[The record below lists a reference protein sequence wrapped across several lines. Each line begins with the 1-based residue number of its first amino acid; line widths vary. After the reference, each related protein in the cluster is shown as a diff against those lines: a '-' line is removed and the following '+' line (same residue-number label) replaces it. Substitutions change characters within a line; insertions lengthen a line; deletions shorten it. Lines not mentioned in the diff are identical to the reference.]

1 MPPVR
6 NVADI
11 AALVEQLALGELQAR
26 IDRQYRGEPIGE
38 STFLAIE
45 ELPAVMAERPEIAPL
60 LGKLLRQGRQYGL
73 CFIGAT
79 QDMLVKT
86 LGTSS
91 GVRECF
97 RTGYYTGGDQ
107 TTARIILD
115 LQKGQAI
122 NEDGLG
128 DRGHVYLKT
137 SMSVAQEVRVPFASN
152 EAITALLPAFNQV
165 SISPSIETH
174 VETYSPR
181 LDARSERIREL
192 VKAKSS
198 PRQIIEEV
206 WGVSSGGGY
215 NKAMKELSDIMATLL

>member
-1 MPPVR
+1 M
-6 NVADI
+6 
-11 AALVEQLALGELQAR
+11 
-26 IDRQYRGEPIGE
+26 
-38 STFLAIE
+38 
-45 ELPAVMAERPEIAPL
+45 
-60 LGKLLRQGRQYGL
+60 
-73 CFIGAT
+73 
-79 QDMLVKT
+79 KT

-152 EAITALLPAFNQV
+152 EAITALLPAFNSGFNQV
-165 SISPSIETH
+165 SVTPSVESH
-174 VETYSPR
+174 VESYSPR
-181 LDARSERIREL
+181 LDARSQRIREL

-215 NKAMKELSDIMATLL
+215 NKAMKELSDIIATLL